1 MKKIA
6 FTLIIA
12 FLGSAIFAQTLE
24 KETTFKLDK
33 KSAKGYLSV
42 VRTDDDRQEISLV
55 YNTKEKKKKTMFM
68 NYVFDYDFNLVS
80 EEAGSEPK
88 FKSKRNKRGKYRG
101 DDYEYDE
108 IKLETKGLYAGGTL
122 TGTAIHVTAKWSGF
136 FGKYMFRRKVIK
148 KEKIKSSD
156 DRKLFLRGSVTLENG
171 DALALV
177 APKHKI
183 KDMQTKAGIQHLV
196 LIKPDFT
203 VAKQIDFDLY
213 YESGIVGYYVFE
225 NFMYAIYAPI
235 KYLGGPKCKDGS
247 EYTIVKIDM
256 EKVAVISMTKF
267 NTKVGDWNIMD
278 MQVSKKGVT
287 FVGPGIIKT
296 ASKVK
301 GMAADTTLEKFDSF
315 QIMHMSNEGKI
326 TVALT
331 TNDEINSKAVK
342 FPTEKKAT
350 KYNGKKY
357 DFLGVQ
363 QIGDDGDII
372 VAMQDWKTS
381 KANAGGFKTYEMK
394 TYQEMVYLQFGID
407 GKLKGYYAIPSTAKD
422 RGLFKD
428 VLDIRQFKADFLV
441 LESSNADVLDL
452 LIFQPHHTER
462 LVDYDND
469 YTFGTT
475 TKTVTSTPMYYPRFI
490 QIDFKAKK
498 FTQTI
503 DIGNQEYFLYDKEAV
518 QIISNGSELLFI
530 GESTNDRTLYMA
542 RFDLTK

>member
-12 FLGSAIFAQTLE
+12 FLGAAIFAQTLE

-42 VRTDDDRQEISLV
+42 IRTDDDRQEISLV

-68 NYVFDYDFNLVS
+68 NYVFDYDFNLIS

-88 FKSKRNKRGKYRG
+88 FKSKGGKKGKNRG
-101 DDYEYDE
+101 DSYEYDE

-122 TGTAIHVTAKWSGF
+122 TGTKIHVTAKWSWF
-136 FGKYMFRRKVIK
+136 FGRYMFKRKVLQ

-183 KDMQTKAGIQHLV
+183 KDIKDNAGIQHLV
-196 LIKPDFT
+196 LIKSDFT
-203 VAKQIDFDLY
+203 VAKQVDFDLY
-213 YESGIVGYYVFE
+213 YESGIVGYYVAE

-235 KYLGGPKCKDGS
+235 KMLGGPKCKDGS
-247 EYTIVKIDM
+247 EYTIVKIDI
-256 EKVAVISMTKF
+256 EKVEVVSKTKF
-267 NTKVGDWNIMD
+267 NTKVGDWSIMD
-278 MQVSKKGVT
+278 MQASKKGIT
-287 FVGPGIIKT
+287 FVGPGVIKSAT
-296 ASKVK
+296 KIK
-301 GMAADTTLEKFDSF
+301 GWAVDPNLDKFDSF
-315 QIMHMSNEGKI
+315 QIVHMNNEGKV

-342 FPTEKKAT
+342 FPTEKKMI

-357 DFLGVQ
+357 DFIGVK

-372 VAMQDWKTS
+372 VAMQDWKMS
-381 KANAGGFKTYEMK
+381 KASAGGFKTYEIK

-428 VLDIRQFKADFLV
+428 VLDIRQYKADFMV
-441 LESSNADVLDL
+441 LESSNSNILDL

-462 LVDYDND
+462 LVDYDTD

-503 DIGNQEYFLYDKEAV
+503 DIGNQKYFLYDKEAV
-518 QIISNGSELLFI
+518 QTINTGSELLFI